1 MNGIGIK
8 SVKNFPKLPK
18 LQIVRLYIILS
29 FQLELSNNNLTG
41 IDFEKLVSLYPK
53 LYKIKLNNNNIKSMD
68 ELKKNKKLPL
78 QKISIMG
85 NPFIEKKENYKK
97 DLFKMFPNLFAVDG
111 KNIDD
116 FDVESTQ
123 YLEEETESI
132 SKNIENQ
139 PEEFEEDDL
148 NESNSHSDSH
158 SDSYSKSS
166 NSSYDKPHKK
176 IKKNNF

>member
-68 ELKKNKKLPL
+68 ELKKIKKLPL

-132 SKNIENQ
+132 SKNIGNQ
-139 PEEFEEDDL
+139 PEEFEEDDSYD
-148 NESNSHSDSH
+148 SNSYSDSH

-166 NSSYDKPHKK
+166 NSSYNKPHKK
-176 IKKNNF
+176 IKKK